1 MTEKTEKATP
11 YKLQKSKEKGQVS
24 KSIELTT
31 SLSLLVMLGMVT
43 ALWPKVLFE
52 LKALMTQLLTQAFN
66 TPFKVDY
73 ITHLQTH
80 FLSKLLNLWLP
91 FALATLMTIILVTV
105 AQTGLIWSFTPLIPD
120 FKRLSWSQGLKKLF
134 SMKTCFEA
142 IKSSIKL
149 CLTSLLLYYLISG
162 NLSQILQLAFENPNQ
177 NAFSMITMLLKT
189 VFKLLLLLTS
199 LAIFDLLYTR
209 WKYKKDNR
217 MSKQE
222 VKDEHKQREGD
233 PKIKAKIKQLQ
244 YKLRQ
249 KATSLKEVQTA
260 DVVITNPTHLAIALQ
275 YDSKTMPAPK
285 VVCKAQ
291 GEMVAQVKS
300 IAYQHGVPI
309 VENKLFARAL
319 YHSVELN
326 QCLSS
331 NLFPVA
337 AGIFREIY
345 SQRNAV

>member
-1 MTEKTEKATP
+1 MTEKSEKATP

-31 SLSLLVMLGMVT
+31 SLSLLVMLGMIT

-52 LKALMTQLLTQAFN
+52 LKAIMTQLLKQAFN
-66 TPFKVDY
+66 TPFKLDY
-73 ITHLQTH
+73 IANLQNH
-80 FLSKLLNLWLP
+80 FLSKLVSLWLP
-91 FALATLMTIILVTV
+91 FALATILTIILVTI
-105 AQTGLIWSFTPLIPD
+105 AQTGLVWSFSPLIPD
-120 FKRLSWSQGLKKLF
+120 FKRLNWAQGFKKMF

-142 IKSSIKL
+142 IKSCIKL
-149 CLTSLLLYYLISG
+149 CLASLLLYYLITD
-162 NLSQILQLAFENPNQ
+162 NVSQILQLAFENPNQ
-177 NAFSMITMLLKT
+177 NAFFMMNILLKIL
-189 VFKLLLLLTS
+189 FKLLLLLTS

-209 WKYKKDNR
+209 WKYGKDNR

-244 YKLRQ
+244 FQLRQ
-249 KATSLKEVQTA
+249 KATSLKEVKSA
-260 DVVITNPTHLAIALQ
+260 DVVITNPTHLAIALK
-275 YDSKTMPAPK
+275 YDRNSMPAPK

-309 VENKLFARAL
+309 IENKLFARAL

-326 QCLSS
+326 QCLS
-331 NLFPVA
+331 NDLFPVA

-345 SQRNAV
+345 SQRNAL